1 MSVELLDGATI
12 VNFVEDEEA
21 FTASIKERFS
31 HLDADGDGV
40 LSYAEMLKELH
51 TLRVCETDFGIDV
64 KPDQDELSGLY
75 GAVFSHF
82 DQDSDGKVDLAE
94 FTMGTKKMMLAIAEG
109 MGFLPIQMALEK
121 DGFLMKAVQ
130 REAAK
135 ALA

>member
-21 FTASIKERFS
+21 FNGWIREHFS
-31 HLDADGDGV
+31 RLDTDGDGF

-51 TLRVCETDFGIDV
+51 TLRVSEADFGTDV
-64 KPDQDELSGLY
+64 KPDADELSCLY
-75 GAVFSHF
+75 GAVFGQF
-82 DQDSDGKVDLAE
+82 DRDSNGKVDVDE
-94 FTMGTKKMMLAIAEG
+94 FMMGMKNMMLAIAEG

-135 ALA
+135 AFA